1 MQKYCSIVTDIG
13 EELIAKAVQENKK
26 LNIVSLAAGD
36 GNGTFYKPTSDMTA
50 LKNECWRGDIKSY
63 SIDSISRNVIKVSG
77 VVPSTVGHFV
87 LRELALFDDNDNMIA
102 IANAPDLL
110 KAVLEEGALTEAVV
124 YMRVA
129 FSNTDVVNIQ
139 VNTSVVYATVQELE
153 AHENDENAHKELFLK
168 KVDETDFTAEN
179 IGAMLEATG
188 WQSGGDMSEELQS
201 KADKDLSNVEQSDF
215 NNKFMVKDN
224 IFIGSDSLD
233 NLLTGESNIGIGK
246 NALKNINY
254 AANNIAIGYHSL
266 EQNISGGYNVAIGN
280 DTLKCNEVG
289 QGNIAIGESSLI
301 KNTDG
306 ISNIAI
312 GRSALGSNTT
322 GANNVGIGHQALVAI
337 TTYSNCTGI
346 GANSSVTGSNQMQLG
361 DTLTTVYAQKAIQTR
376 SDSRDK
382 IDIQDTLLGLE
393 FIKKLIPRQFRMNS
407 REAYFEIGQQRDF
420 SATNDGSK
428 AGKRFHQGFVAQEV
442 KEVIDELGV
451 DFAGY
456 QDHKINGGE
465 DVLSLGYTEFIAPIV
480 KAIQEQQQMIE
491 LQQQKI
497 NELEQKIN
505 MGV

>member
-1 MQKYCSIVTDIG
+1 MQKYCSVVTDIG

-36 GNGTFYKPTSDMTA
+36 GNGAFYKPTSDMTA
-50 LKNECWRGDIKSY
+50 LKKECWRGNIKSY

-139 VNTSVVYATVQELE
+139 VNTSVVYATMQELE
-153 AHENDENAHKELFLK
+153 AHENDENAHKELFDK

-179 IGAMLEATG
+179 IGAMLEAAG
-188 WQSGGDMSEELQS
+188 WQSSGDMSEELQS
-201 KADKDLSNVEQSDF
+201 KANKDLSNVEQSDF
-215 NNKFMVKDN
+215 NNKFMVKSN
-224 IFIGSDSLD
+224 IFIGNTGLP
-233 NLLTGESNIGIGK
+233 LLTTGNDNIAVGDSTLTAVTTGSSNVAICSY
-246 NALKNINY
+246 ALYRAKT
-254 AANNIAIGYHSL
+254 ANFNIAIGQL
-266 EQNISGGYNVAIGN
+266 ALTQNQDGSGNVAIGQQALN
-280 DTLKCNEVG
+280 TLKTGIN
-289 QGNIAIGESSLI
+289 NTAIGS
-301 KNTDG
+301 G
-306 ISNIAI
+306 
-312 GRSALGSNTT
+312 ALSGSVDR
-322 GANNVGIGHQALVAI
+322 NNA
-337 TTYSNCTGI
+337 TGI
-346 GANSSVTGSNQMQLG
+346 GANTDVTGDSQVQIGSNG
-361 DTLTTVYAQKAIQTR
+361 VTVYTHTAIQTR

-382 IDIQDTLLGLE
+382 IDIQHTLLGLE

-428 AGKRFHQGFVAQEV
+428 AGKRFHQGFIAQEV

-456 QDHKINGGE
+456 QDHRINGGE

>member
-179 IGAMLEATG
+179 IGAMLEAAG

-224 IFIGSDSLD
+224 IFIGNTGLP
-233 NLLTGESNIGIGK
+233 LLTTGNDNIAVGDRTLTAITTGGSNVAICN
-246 NALKNINY
+246 NALYHAKT
-254 AANNIAIGYHSL
+254 ANFNIAIGQFAL
-266 EQNISGGYNVAIGN
+266 TQNQDGSGNVAIGQQALN
-280 DTLKCNEVG
+280 TLKTGHN
-289 QGNIAIGESSLI
+289 NTAIG
-301 KNTDG
+301 NC
-306 ISNIAI
+306 
-312 GRSALGSNTT
+312 ALSGSVDRNNAT
-322 GANNVGIGHQALVAI
+322 GLG
-337 TTYSNCTGI
+337 Y
-346 GANSSVTGSNQMQLG
+346 NSQVTGSDQVQLG
-361 DTLTTVYAQKAIQTR
+361 DSSVTVYAQKALVTR
-376 SDSRDK
+376 SDARDK
-382 IDIQDTLLGLE
+382 IDIEDSPLGLN
-393 FIKKLIPRQFRMNS
+393 FILKLRPCKYRMNS
-407 REAYFEIGQQRDF
+407 REAYFEKGQERDF
-420 SATNDGSK
+420 TATNDGSK
-428 AGKRFHQGFVAQEV
+428 AGKRPHYGLIAQEV
-442 KEVIDELGV
+442 KEVMNELGV

-456 QDHKINGGE
+456 LDSKVDGGE
-465 DVLSLGYTEFIAPIV
+465 DVLSLGYTEFIAPMI
-480 KAIQEQQQMIE
+480 KAIQEQQKMIE
-491 LQQQKI
+491 ALQKQIQ
-497 NELEQKIN
+497 ELKK
-505 MGV
+505 

>member
-179 IGAMLEATG
+179 IGAMLEAAG

-224 IFIGSDSLD
+224 IFIGNTGLP
-233 NLLTGESNIGIGK
+233 LLTTGNDNIAVGDRTLTAITTGSSNVAICN
-246 NALKNINY
+246 NALYHAKT
-254 AANNIAIGYHSL
+254 ANFNIAIGQFAL
-266 EQNISGGYNVAIGN
+266 TQNQDGSGNVAIGQQALN
-280 DTLKCNEVG
+280 TLKAGHSNT
-289 QGNIAIGESSLI
+289 AIGEC
-301 KNTDG
+301 
-306 ISNIAI
+306 
-312 GRSALGSNTT
+312 ALTGSVDR
-322 GANNVGIGHQALVAI
+322 NNA
-337 TTYSNCTGI
+337 TGI
-346 GANSSVTGSNQMQLG
+346 GANTDVTGDNQVQIGSNG
-361 DTLTTVYAQKAIQTR
+361 VTVYTHTAIQTR

-382 IDIQDTLLGLE
+382 IDIQDALLGLE